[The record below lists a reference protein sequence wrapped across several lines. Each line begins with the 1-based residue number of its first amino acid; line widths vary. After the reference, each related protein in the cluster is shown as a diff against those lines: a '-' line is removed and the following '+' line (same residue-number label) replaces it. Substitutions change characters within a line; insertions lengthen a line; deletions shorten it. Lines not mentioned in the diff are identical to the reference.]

1 MKTNVTKW
9 GNSLAIRIPAPFAG
23 QIGVTQGDDVEINL
37 QDQMLVIKKS
47 QPTLDQLLIKVTDEN
62 VHKEVD
68 WGEPQGKEI
77 W

>member
-1 MKTNVTKW
+1 MKTNITKW

-23 QIGVTQGDDVEINL
+23 QIGVVQGDNVEINL

-47 QPTLDQLLIKVTDEN
+47 QLTLDQLLIKVTDEN

-68 WGEPQGKEI
+68 WGESQGREV